1 MSEEPLTKQ
10 IKTDILINIDQ
21 TSNDI
26 IQILPA
32 DVAGSLI
39 DSAVSLGEV
48 ESVVEDD
55 LVVRADLVVEDAT
68 EAEVGLTTAGKIF
81 RDEDGS

>member
-68 EAEVGLTTAGKIF
+68 EAEVGLTAAG
-81 RDEDGS
+81 

>member
-1 MSEEPLTKQ
+1 MGDVRGASHEKFM
-10 IKTDILINIDQ
+10 TDIKINIDR

-32 DVAGSLI
+32 DMAGSLI
-39 DSAVSLGEV
+39 DSAASLVEV

-55 LVVRADLVVEDAT
+55 LVVEVDLIDEGST
-68 EAEVGLTTAGKIF
+68 KAEIGLT
-81 RDEDGS
+81 